1 MPDIGYAAMMAARP
15 GRTRPLTPQDISPVD
30 NSDPDGQVDK
40 MAAAAATVLDAERDR
55 IAQLSGGVEAVAPLQ
70 AARIAVNSAVDD
82 MVAKYTQ
89 DGTVSRV
96 GVAQLRDAID
106 DLRQAIPRQRKR
118 PVADDGG

>member
-15 GRTRPLTPQDISPVD
+15 GRTRPLTPQDIPLAVETPEP
-30 NSDPDGQVDK
+30 NGQADEVAAG
-40 MAAAAATVLDAERDR
+40 AAAVLDAERDR
-55 IAQLSGGVEAVAPLQ
+55 LTLLSAGSEALAPLL
-70 AARIAVNSAVDD
+70 AARRAVHVAVDD
-82 MVAKYTQ
+82 MVAKYSQ

-118 PVADDGG
+118 PVADE